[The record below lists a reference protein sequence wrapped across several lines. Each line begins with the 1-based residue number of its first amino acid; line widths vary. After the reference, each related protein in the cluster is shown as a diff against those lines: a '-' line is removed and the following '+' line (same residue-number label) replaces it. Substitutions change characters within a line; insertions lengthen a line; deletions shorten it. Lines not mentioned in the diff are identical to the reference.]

1 MWHSVMEA
9 GKEFGITPYGTETM
23 HVLRA
28 EKGFVIIGQDTDGSV
43 TPVDLRMNWLLSK
56 DKDYLGRRS
65 LARPDCVRE
74 DRKQLVGL
82 LSADGSTVLPEGA
95 QLIDDPGAPVPV
107 PMCGHVT
114 SSYYSACLGH
124 PIALALVAGG
134 RTRKD
139 ETIHASYGDGETV
152 PVRIVPPVFYDPKGE
167 RQNV

>member
-1 MWHSVMEA
+1 
-9 GKEFGITPYGTETM
+9 GTETM

-28 EKGFVIIGQDTDGSV
+28 EKGYVIVGQDTDGSV

-65 LARPDCVRE
+65 LARPDCVRA

-82 LSADGSTVLPEGA
+82 LSSEIDTVLPEGT
-95 QLIDDPGAPVPV
+95 QLVEDPDAAIPV

-114 SSYYSACLGH
+114 SSYMSACLGH

-134 RTRKD
+134 RGRTG
-139 ETIHASYGDGETV
+139 ETIFASLPDRAAM
-152 PVRIVPPVFYDPKGE
+152 PVTIVSPVFYDPKGE
-167 RQNV
+167 RQNA